1 MFISLI
7 IFPEHRNELSSNY
20 WFLVKII
27 QRLSFFC
34 NLFQI
39 ANYWICKNY
48 YLILISLLFSI
59 RNLCE
64 NYWTYGTSMGWLI
77 YTCHASSVCLRSS
90 AGSSSATT
98 SSILRLLLC
107 FIMSSI
113 TVIGLFSRAVALQWW
128 KSLNQESN
136 GAHCS
141 PEQGS

>member
-27 QRLSFFC
+27 QRLSFFAISFK
-34 NLFQI
+34 LQI
-39 ANYWICKNY
+39 TEYAKT
-48 YLILISLLFSI
+48 ILISVLFSI

>member
-1 MFISLI
+1 MNYQAIIDFWLRLYRDFLFFAISFKL
-7 IFPEHRNELSSNY
+7 
-20 WFLVKII
+20 
-27 QRLSFFC
+27 
-34 NLFQI
+34 QI
-39 ANYWICKNY
+39 TEYAKT
-48 YLILISLLFSI
+48 ILISVLFSI

-64 NYWTYGTSMGWLI
+64 NYWTYGTLMGWLI

>member
-1 MFISLI
+1 MNYQAI
-7 IFPEHRNELSSNY
+7 IDFWLRLY
-20 WFLVKII
+20 RDF
-27 QRLSFFC
+27 LSFFC
-34 NLFQI
+34 YLFQI

-48 YLILISLLFSI
+48 FLNSVLFPI

-64 NYWTYGTSMGWLI
+64 NYWTYGFSMGWLI

-113 TVIGLFSRAVALQWW
+113 TVIGLFSLAVALQWW